1 LADILQHYGVK
12 GMKWGVRKTK
22 DRINS
27 KDRTIKKGTQIVNY
41 TSRKFKEQNRHMY
54 ASYTSYDKNHYAD
67 MMGNFMYDGK
77 TYKNEFKIKRDIKVP
92 SDKVLTEE
100 FIRLAK
106 QNPKRVASDMSKAYN
121 DLALFTSRTSKHYQK
136 KISKIDPDDIAKGD
150 KITKE
155 FISIMVSNKS
165 ARTRSEFFGGLIEKG
180 YSAMSDIN
188 DRDPNAGSQDPL
200 IVFNPSKNLGKV
212 KSIPLSSDDLDRYFK
227 QSLSRDHSRSK
238 KDLSSVQQGGVSI
251 MLDDILQHY
260 GVKGMKWGVRRSEK
274 QLRKSRKEKMAER
287 LDRVHDKRM
296 KVGNDAY
303 SKTYDHHIKKG
314 ASKSKAVS
322 LALKAETKN
331 AEQRVNSLAQRGIKK
346 KIDDNRQNK
355 DKGSSK
361 TKQTLDS
368 IKREREWNKK
378 LSDVKN
384 MTTKDINKVAKR
396 AGLEN
401 DLKKLSKSKFA
412 TDKDK
417 KDYLNRSKM
426 SDQELNRKV
435 TRLRAIDGLNSQ
447 ANRANAKQIE
457 VGKKVASIA
466 GSVALA
472 YATGNVMNPS
482 TINKKMNRPAKKYVN
497 DVIDMTMGTINSAL
511 ASKRK

>member
-1 LADILQHYGVK
+1 MA
-12 GMKWGVRKTK
+12 
-22 DRINS
+22 
-27 KDRTIKKGTQIVNY
+27 
-41 TSRKFKEQNRHMY
+41 
-54 ASYTSYDKNHYAD
+54 
-67 MMGNFMYDGK
+67 
-77 TYKNEFKIKRDIKVP
+77 
-92 SDKVLTEE
+92 
-100 FIRLAK
+100 
-106 QNPKRVASDMSKAYN
+106 
-121 DLALFTSRTSKHYQK
+121 
-136 KISKIDPDDIAKGD
+136 
-150 KITKE
+150 
-155 FISIMVSNKS
+155 
-165 ARTRSEFFGGLIEKG
+165 
-180 YSAMSDIN
+180 
-188 DRDPNAGSQDPL
+188 
-200 IVFNPSKNLGKV
+200 
-212 KSIPLSSDDLDRYFK
+212 
-227 QSLSRDHSRSK
+227 
-238 KDLSSVQQGGVSI
+238 
-251 MLDDILQHY
+251 DILQHY

-447 ANRANAKQIE
+447 VNRANAKQIE